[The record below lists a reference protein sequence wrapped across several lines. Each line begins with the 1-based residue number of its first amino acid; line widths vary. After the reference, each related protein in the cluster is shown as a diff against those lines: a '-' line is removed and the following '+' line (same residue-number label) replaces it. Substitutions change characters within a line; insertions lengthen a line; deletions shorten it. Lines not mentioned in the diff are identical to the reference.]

1 MTTREEIAASI
12 RKVIRDCFPE
22 ESFGELTEESVINN
36 ETNIDSMGFV
46 LIICK
51 LEAMFDV
58 KIPEEE
64 WPKLLTL
71 GDVVTAIQSRLPQET

>member
-1 MTTREEIAASI
+1 
-12 RKVIRDCFPE
+12 
-22 ESFGELTEESVINN
+22 
-36 ETNIDSMGFV
+36 MGFV
-46 LIICK
+46 RIICK

-71 GDVVTAIQSRLPQET
+71 GDVVTAIQSRLPQEA